1 MFIRHGY
8 LNIYTSEF
16 YKLGISLRRRYMSI
30 RWCKE
35 NANIRICSMIFYS
48 QKLWILEILGL
59 IMRDACGVVLIRL
72 EYHTICTSDFYKFG
86 IS

>member
-1 MFIRHGY
+1 
-8 LNIYTSEF
+8 
-16 YKLGISLRRRYMSI
+16 MSI

-35 NANIRICSMIFYS
+35 NANIHICSMFFYS